1 MSTPKTQRTDAD
13 VRTFLAAVEPAARRE
28 DSFIL
33 LDLFTSVTGMQA
45 ALWGTSIVGFGSYH
59 YASERSRQEGDWPL
73 TAFSPRKA
81 ALSVYIMP
89 GFSTYGSMLKRL
101 GKYTT
106 GSSCLYIKRLS
117 DIDLDVLREL
127 VTISVHDMQQ
137 RYTTSS

>member
-1 MSTPKTQRTDAD
+1 
-13 VRTFLAAVEPAARRE
+13 
-28 DSFIL
+28 
-33 LDLFTSVTGMQA
+33 MQA